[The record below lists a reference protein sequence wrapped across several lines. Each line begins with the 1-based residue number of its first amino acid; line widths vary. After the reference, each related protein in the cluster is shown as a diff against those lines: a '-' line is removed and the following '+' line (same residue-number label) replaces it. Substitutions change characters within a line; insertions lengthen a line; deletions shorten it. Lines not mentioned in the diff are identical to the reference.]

1 MVATVYKKHSELMI
15 SLIWYDILRDL
26 FMISV
31 DIIIALSSTAA
42 ADITIT
48 EGVRSEKT
56 LVVWL
61 SDADGANC
69 ARELS
74 CS

>member
-31 DIIIALSSTAA
+31 DIIIALSSAAA
-42 ADITIT
+42 ADIIIT
-48 EGVRSEKT
+48 EGVRSEKK
-56 LVVWL
+56 
-61 SDADGANC
+61 NI
-69 ARELS
+69 S
-74 CS
+74 CLAVRCRWCKLC